1 MKKKGKEK
9 QTEGFYVRLNKD
21 QAKEL
26 RKMVHL
32 HKPKVS
38 ISEYIRQQL
47 STVIYPLA

>member
-1 MKKKGKEK
+1 MRKKGKEK
-9 QTEGFYVRLNKD
+9 KTEGFYVWLNKE

-26 RKMVHL
+26 RKMVRL

-47 STVIYPLA
+47 STTIYPL